1 MAWRS
6 THRFARIAPRKVR
19 LVADLVRGLN
29 AGEALDL
36 LKFTNKRAAV
46 FIDKVLR
53 AAIAS
58 ADEAAA
64 DTDNLYVAEAKVD
77 QGPVIKRGRPGDRG
91 RFNVIIKRTSH
102 ITLAVA
108 ERGASRG

>member
-6 THRFARIAPRKVR
+6 THKYARITPRKAR
-19 LVADLVRGLN
+19 LVADLVRGMD
-29 AGEALDL
+29 AAEALDM

-46 FIDKVLR
+46 FLDKILR

-64 DTDNLYVAEAKVD
+64 NTDELYVAEARVD
-77 QGPVIKRGRPGDRG
+77 EGPVMKRGRPGDRG
-91 RFNVIIKRTSH
+91 RFNVIKKRSSH
-102 ITLAVA
+102 ITLIVE
-108 ERGASRG
+108 ERGADLR